1 MDWFLIDSQLQIP
14 LALKV
19 NRYAE
24 YYFSDNLIEETGS
37 PEGTVLAVR
46 RVQKKNKIDGFF
58 TVVGCFHCDD
68 VLDEASARR
77 VDGGNTLGR
86 ASIRSDDAFNLP
98 HRVLVDLNSYATAAQ
113 KKGRK
118 YFVKLTEY
126 PPTPQPQRRQ
136 RPPSPQCPH
145 TAGSDIQQSTKRRHT
160 NTADSKTTLRTPML
174 PTPKTNRQLA
184 DELKVTI
191 QSDLEQQRRIERDI
205 KSMVNRIK
213 SIKSIEQKVL
223 RADALQCKIQADLE
237 ELARLDRHNYQIDGG
252 ESTIEVIY
260 HLDEAK
266 PEGLIWLRIEVS
278 CSCQN
283 WREGC
288 FMVLAMLLQKHNL
301 HQLHNQFKS
310 YRPQQLKP
318 KKKSDQD

>member
-1 MDWFLIDSQLQIP
+1 MKTQQAMGNRFLPDGLV
-14 LALKV
+14 L
-19 NRYAE
+19 NRFTASNTFSIKGQSGYAE

-46 RVQKKNKIDGFF
+46 RVQKQNKTDGFF

-136 RPPSPQCPH
+136 RPPSPQRPH
-145 TAGSDIQQSTKRRHT
+145 TAGSDIQQSTKRRRP
-160 NTADSKTTLRTPML
+160 NTADSQTTLRTSMP

-237 ELARLDRHNYQIDGG
+237 ELARLDRHNYHYQIDGG

-266 PEGLIWLRIEVS
+266 PEGLIW
-278 CSCQN
+278 
-283 WREGC
+283 
-288 FMVLAMLLQKHNL
+288 
-301 HQLHNQFKS
+301 
-310 YRPQQLKP
+310 
-318 KKKSDQD
+318 